1 MASDLK
7 ASLIQRS
14 WAEAPA
20 GRRPDSR
27 APAPGIQMQE
37 VNTEQ
42 LHYCQKS
49 NQQGYKSTRSSC
61 RVLPAPSTGCTRQ
74 CSSASQT
81 EPINT
86 MFQLSSH
93 LWLTINI
100 SEVHPQSQWAHAAD
114 YPWLAAFISLSLFI
128 LEKIS
133 FSLNFPEE
141 HTQGIIKV
149 LFLFLILD
157 GTPYFVSTDYLYFYH
172 FGQFQFSSALF
183 ILHQQQSPHGT
194 SYRRVNILQ
203 WYRETPTTDNPL

>member
-100 SEVHPQSQWAHAAD
+100 SEVHPVSTC
-114 YPWLAAFISLSLFI
+114 SRLSMIGCFYI
-128 LEKIS
+128 LIS
-133 FSLNFPEE
+133 FYSRKNQLFTEFPR
-141 HTQGIIKV
+141 GIIKV